1 MIFLNQLT
9 IENLQLQGHKSQSS
23 IDKIVHPKLPPMLRA
38 QPALRELHFFTKEG
52 DEEKKE
58 RKLARLGVDDEEIEA
73 EQEEEEETVRPA
85 PAPPQ
90 IASTT
95 GFASFALPSTR
106 EVASS
111 ASVATTAPVVPVAAP
126 IAAPSVA
133 PPPSPALIPAST
145 SAPAATPAVDPIPS
159 QLEQT
164 TSTTTSS
171 SFISFTSNSTLA
183 TTTSKTNETVVKQ
196 TTQMEKMEVDDEDEG
211 IPELDSGSDDGLLED
226 DDEEKED

>member
-73 EQEEEEETVRPA
+73 EQEEEEETVRLA

-95 GFASFALPSTR
+95 GFASFALPSIR

-133 PPPSPALIPAST
+133 TPFPSSHSRFYVRTCSNT
-145 SAPAATPAVDPIPS
+145 SRRPHPIPTRTNYVYNHLKLFHLLYL
-159 QLEQT
+159 QLDFGDNHFQ
-164 TSTTTSS
+164 
-171 SFISFTSNSTLA
+171 N
-183 TTTSKTNETVVKQ
+183 K
-196 TTQMEKMEVDDEDEG
+196 
-211 IPELDSGSDDGLLED
+211 
-226 DDEEKED
+226 

>member
-1 MIFLNQLT
+1 
-9 IENLQLQGHKSQSS
+9 
-23 IDKIVHPKLPPMLRA
+23 MLRA

-58 RKLARLGVDDEEIEA
+58 RKLARLGVDDDEIEA
-73 EQEEEEETVRPA
+73 DQEEEEETVRPA

-133 PPPSPALIPAST
+133 PPLPQLSFPLLSPHLQQHQPSTPSHLNPNKLRLQPPQALSSPSPPTRLWRQPL
-145 SAPAATPAVDPIPS
+145 P
-159 QLEQT
+159 
-164 TSTTTSS
+164 
-171 SFISFTSNSTLA
+171 
-183 TTTSKTNETVVKQ
+183 KQ
-196 TTQMEKMEVDDEDEG
+196 MK
-211 IPELDSGSDDGLLED
+211 LS
-226 DDEEKED
+226 